1 METVDQLMESVAR
14 GLITVEEMK
23 ERLALATAKWRTA
36 QAEIER
42 LREEN
47 LRLRN
52 DLAMRE
58 GPGVR
63 ARSEDDE
70 NNAKEQG

>member
-1 METVDQLMESVAR
+1 MEIVDQLMESVAR
-14 GLITVEEMK
+14 GLITEEEMK
-23 ERLALATAKWRTA
+23 ERLALASAKWRTA

-42 LREEN
+42 LRKEN

-63 ARSEDDE
+63 VPVEDE